1 MPADFLLKILAII
14 NLLVSGSRSG
24 TEVAFP
30 LVLEKPW
37 CSDSMRKRTL
47 MQTGSVTSLLF
58 LVRSAREFLGMTQF
72 AGPAPGRTASPKDR
86 FARPLSSAR
95 LFITICI
102 VLSLGGCSN
111 DDLIPPFTITFS
123 VAVGDL
129 NGDGRPDIASA
140 NTFIAGPPPHP
151 GHVSV
156 ILQSQSSPGAFGSAM
171 NLAVG
176 SDPLMVSIGDL
187 NGDNLMDLVAANES
201 SASISILFQN
211 SSSHG
216 TFLTAQNLGVGAHPN
231 GVAIGDLNGDGHLD
245 IAVADSGLS
254 ILFQN
259 ASDPG
264 TFFSPL
270 SLGVNCSSVGI
281 GDLNVDGRA
290 DLVAACANAGN
301 VKLFLQNPAEAGTF
315 LPPQTVAAGFQPKNV
330 AIADLNADGLLDL
343 AIANYGTGN
352 SAGTA
357 SVSVLLNS
365 SASPGSFST
374 ATNYAT
380 GDNSWSV
387 AVGDLNG
394 DGKADL
400 AVANAG
406 TFSNIAG
413 NVSVFFQNPG
423 TPGAFLP
430 AVNRPGA
437 SGPTG
442 VAIADL
448 NGDSLLDIALADE
461 GVRILFQ
468 IPGQPGNFQS
478 AILVGS

>member
-1 MPADFLLKILAII
+1 
-14 NLLVSGSRSG
+14 
-24 TEVAFP
+24 
-30 LVLEKPW
+30 
-37 CSDSMRKRTL
+37 
-47 MQTGSVTSLLF
+47 MQTGGLASLF
-58 LVRSAREFLGMTQF
+58 FRVDTTRKFLGMTQF
-72 AGPAPGRTASPKDR
+72 AGPEPGRSASTKDR
-86 FARPLSSAR
+86 LARPLTSAR
-95 LFITICI
+95 LFIAICV
-102 VLSLGGCSN
+102 VLALGGCSN
-111 DDLIPPFTITFS
+111 DDLIPPFTITWS

-129 NGDGRPDIASA
+129 NGDGRPDLASA

-156 ILQSQSSPGAFGSAM
+156 ILQSQSSPGAFGGAR
-171 NLAVG
+171 NLDVG
-176 SDPLMVSIGDL
+176 SDTAMVSIGDL
-187 NGDNLMDLVAANES
+187 NGDNLMDLVAANDT

-211 SSSHG
+211 SSSPG
-216 TFLTAQNLGVGAHPN
+216 TFLAAQNFGVGTHPN

-259 ASDPG
+259 AGAPG
-264 TFFSPL
+264 TFFPPIR
-270 SLGVNCSSVGI
+270 LGVQCSSVGI
-281 GDLNVDGRA
+281 GDLDADGRA

-301 VKLFLQNPAEAGTF
+301 VKLFLQNPAGAGTF

-330 AIADLNADGLLDL
+330 AIADVNADGLLDL

-365 SASPGSFST
+365 LASPGSFVA

-406 TFSNIAG
+406 TGSNMAG
-413 NVSVFFQNPG
+413 SVSVFFQNPG
-423 TPGAFLP
+423 RPGTFFP
-430 AVNRPGA
+430 AVNRPGT
-437 SGPTG
+437 SGPLG

-448 NGDSLLDIALADE
+448 NEDSLLDIALADE

-468 IPGQPGNFQS
+468 IPGQPGAFQS
-478 AILVGS
+478 PILVGS